1 MGKTYIANLADHVGK
16 EVMLNGWVYTKRSS
30 GKIWFL
36 ILRDG
41 TGYTQGVISQEN
53 VPDEVF
59 DLEPVLTQ
67 ESSVSLTGL
76 VKEDKRSIGG
86 YELVVSNI
94 KVHQIADKYP
104 ITKKEHGTAFLMDNR
119 HLWLRSRKQNAVLKV
134 RAETVRAI
142 RDYFDSNGFVNL
154 DTPIFTANACEGTTT
169 LFETEYFGQRA
180 FLAQSGQ
187 LYNEANIMSFGK
199 VYCFGPTFRAEKSK
213 TRRHLT
219 EFWMVEPEI
228 AYCDLDE
235 NMDWGEGLI
244 CHIVQWALENCREQ
258 LEVLDRDTS
267 QLEKI
272 KAPFPRISYTE
283 AVDILKD
290 KGESF
295 EWGGDFGGGDE
306 TVISQHFNSPVIVHR
321 FPAAI
326 KAFYMKR
333 DPEDDKL
340 ALGMDILA
348 PEGYGEVIGGGER
361 EHNHD
366 TLVRRINEHKLP
378 KDSFQWYLD
387 LRKYGTVPH
396 SGFGLGVE
404 RTVSWICGI
413 SHLREAIPFPRMIHR
428 LEP

>member
-1 MGKTYIANLADHVGK
+1 VGKTYIANLADHVGK

-41 TGYTQGVISQEN
+41 TGYTQGVVSQEN

-86 YELVVSNI
+86 YELDVSDI

-169 LFETEYFGQRA
+169 LFETEYFGQKA

-283 AVDILKD
+283 AVDILND

>member
-86 YELVVSNI
+86 YELDVSDI

-169 LFETEYFGQRA
+169 LFETEYFGQKA

-283 AVDILKD
+283 AVDILND

-361 EHNHD
+361 ENNHD

>member
-86 YELVVSNI
+86 YELDVSDI

-283 AVDILKD
+283 AVDILND

>member
-86 YELVVSNI
+86 YELDVSDI

-169 LFETEYFGQRA
+169 LFETEYFGQKA

-258 LEVLDRDTS
+258 REVLDRDTS

-283 AVDILKD
+283 AVDILND

-361 EHNHD
+361 ENNHD